1 MQVSEFFLPY
11 LYITCEENYGSH
23 EGTYNIDYSG
33 RNEMGKLYRAPIY
46 APFDCKCVYAED
58 TYGAGNMRILQS
70 INKVKTPIGEIYVT
84 FEIAH
89 DENPILYKG
98 DTRKKGELIG
108 HTGAYGY
115 VTGDHVHVAAAA
127 GTWKGFD
134 NSGKHQ
140 QLKGAEH
147 QYNLFYINNVN
158 VEQDAGYPWKKY
170 EEPTPTPTPTQNNYI
185 CLGNMYVRYG
195 AGLNYG
201 IKRVKE
207 LTEDGRNH
215 CTCPDRPNADAVY
228 KEGTVWTLKELVNN
242 KYGTWGRSLSGWICI
257 KGASGR
263 EYCKPC

>member
-1 MQVSEFFLPY
+1 MQVSEFFMPY
-11 LYITCEENYGSH
+11 LYITQGENVGSH

-33 RNEMGKLYRAPIY
+33 RNEMGKLYKAPIY
-46 APFDCKCVYAED
+46 APFDFKVVYAENS
-58 TYGAGNMRILQS
+58 YGSGNMRIIQS
-70 INKVKTPIGEIYVT
+70 INKVKTPIGDTYVT
-84 FEIAH
+84 MAWGH
-89 DENPILYKG
+89 DANPILKKNQTGKKG
-98 DTRKKGELIG
+98 DLIG

-115 VTGDHVHVAAAA
+115 ATGDHVHVACAKGA
-127 GTWKGFD
+127 WKGFD

-140 QLKGAEH
+140 QLKNAEH
-147 QYNLFYINNVN
+147 QYNLFYVNNVE
-158 VEQDAGYPWKKY
+158 VQAGGGYSWKKY
-170 EEPTPTPTPTQNNYI
+170 EEPTPTQNNYV

-215 CTCPDRPNADAVY
+215 CTCPDRPYADAVY

-242 KYGTWGRSLSGWICI
+242 KYGTWGRSPSGWICI

-263 EYCKPC
+263 EYCKKA